1 MRYALWVGMASALDG
16 LDGHLL
22 VAVPQLVDPNFYRAV
37 VLMLQHD
44 QDGAL
49 GLVLNHRV
57 DHRLSDV
64 ASGVG
69 LEWKGDPE
77 TEVGVGG
84 PVEPARG
91 WVIHDRPDWDPH
103 ATNILTSLSL
113 TTTLDGVV
121 RDGHERFGDDGGR
134 FLFLLGYSGWG
145 AGQIEEEIAA
155 GSWVV
160 VPVRD
165 PEGPADVPGVVQDF
179 VLDTPSATMWT
190 DALESLGIDP
200 VRLVGLN
207 RSVGL
212 N

>member
-1 MRYALWVGMASALDG
+1 MTSSLDG
-16 LDGHLL
+16 LEGHLL

-44 QDGAL
+44 EEGAL

-57 DHRLSDV
+57 DHLLTEV

-69 LEWKGDPE
+69 LEWKGDPD

-103 ATNILTSLSL
+103 ATKILNSLSL

-121 RDGHERFGDDGGR
+121 RDGNEAFGQDGGR

-160 VPVRD
+160 VPVRGA
-165 PEGPADVPGVVQDF
+165 EADTETPGVLQDF
-179 VLDTPSATMWT
+179 VLDTSSATMWT
-190 DALESLGIDP
+190 EALESLGIDP

-212 N
+212 H

>member
-1 MRYALWVGMASALDG
+1 MSSVLDG
-16 LDGHLL
+16 LGGHLL
-22 VAVPQLVDPNFYRAV
+22 VAVPQLIDPNFYRAV

-44 QDGAL
+44 EEGAL

-57 DHRLSDV
+57 DHQLLEV

-69 LEWKGDPE
+69 LEWQGNPE

-121 RDGHERFGDDGGR
+121 REGHERFGHDGGR

-145 AGQIEEEIAA
+145 AGQIEEEISA

-165 PEGPADVPGVVQDF
+165 AAEEGEGPGVAQDF
-179 VLDTPSATMWT
+179 LLDTPSADMWT
-190 DALESLGIDP
+190 TALQSLGIDP
-200 VRLVGLN
+200 LRLVGLN

-212 N
+212 H

>member
-1 MRYALWVGMASALDG
+1 MTSSLDG
-16 LDGHLL
+16 LEGHLL

-44 QDGAL
+44 EEGAL

-57 DHRLSDV
+57 DHLLADV

-69 LEWKGDPE
+69 LDWKGDPD

-91 WVIHDRPDWDPH
+91 WVIHDRPEWDPH
-103 ATNILTSLSL
+103 ATDILNSLSL

-121 RDGHERFGDDGGR
+121 RDGHEAFGQDGGR

-160 VPVRD
+160 VPVRG
-165 PEGPADVPGVVQDF
+165 PEADTEAPGVMQDF

-190 DALESLGIDP
+190 QALESLGIDP

-212 N
+212 H